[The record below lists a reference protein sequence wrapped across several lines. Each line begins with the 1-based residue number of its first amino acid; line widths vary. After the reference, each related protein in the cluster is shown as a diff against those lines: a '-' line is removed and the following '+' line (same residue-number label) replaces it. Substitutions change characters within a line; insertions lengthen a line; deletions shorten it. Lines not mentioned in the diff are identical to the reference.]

1 MNWRYRMK
9 KAVFGIFSILLL
21 AVFVFP
27 QTYRGRARLV
37 GFVYDQEGNP
47 IEDVKVKLY
56 SILAEAGFDIKTNKE
71 GKWIAMGIR
80 GGQWN
85 IDFEKL
91 GYMPHAISVDVS
103 SFEPNPEVKVTL
115 EKVEG
120 IIITDELKQK
130 LDAGNKLFD
139 EGKLEEA
146 IQAYE
151 KLLEENPDLYIINQ
165 NLGNCYF
172 QMEQYDKAVEYYK
185 KILEEDP
192 GNTNAMILIGKAYAN
207 KGDDE
212 LALEWY
218 KKINFEELKDPTV
231 LYNIGTRFYNM
242 ANYEE
247 ALKYYQRSVE
257 IKEDFLDGIYQLGLT
272 YLTLGKNDEAIA
284 QFENYLKI
292 DPDSEKADQVKGFL
306 NYLRR

>member
-1 MNWRYRMK
+1 MK
-9 KAVFGIFSILLL
+9 KAVFGIFALLLL

-27 QTYRGRARLV
+27 QTYRGRARLI
-37 GFVYDQEGNP
+37 GFVYDEEGNP
-47 IEDVKVKLY
+47 IEDVRVKLF
-56 SILAEAGFDIKTNKE
+56 SLNAEAGFELKTNKE

-80 GGQWN
+80 GGPWN

-91 GYMPHAISVDVS
+91 GYMPQGISVDVD
-103 SFEPNPEVKVTL
+103 SFGTNPEVKVNL

-120 IIITDELKQK
+120 IVITDELQEK
-130 LDAGNKLFD
+130 LTVGNDLFD
-139 EGKLEEA
+139 EGKYEEA
-146 IQAYE
+146 MQAYE
-151 KLLEENPDLYIINQ
+151 NLLEENPDLYIINQ
-165 NLGNCYF
+165 NIGNCYF
-172 QMEQYDKAVEYYK
+172 QMEQYDKAAEYYK
-185 KILEEDP
+185 NILEEDP
-192 GNTNAMILIGKAYAN
+192 ENTNAMILVGKAYAN

-218 KKINFEELKDPTV
+218 KKIKFEELKDPTV

-272 YLTLGKNDEAIA
+272 YLTLGKNDESIA
-284 QFENYLKI
+284 RFENYLKI
-292 DPDSEKADQVKGFL
+292 DPDSERAEQVKGFL
-306 NYLRR
+306 SYLRR

>member
-1 MNWRYRMK
+1 MK
-9 KAVFGIFSILLL
+9 KLALGAFSILLI
-21 AVFVFP
+21 AVSVFP

-47 IEDVKVKLY
+47 IEDVRVKLY
-56 SILAEAGFDIKTNKE
+56 SLNAEAGFELKTDKE

-80 GGQWN
+80 GGPWN
-85 IDFEKL
+85 VDFEKI
-91 GYMPHAISVDVS
+91 GYMPQGVSVDVD
-103 SFEPNPEVKVTL
+103 SFGTNPEVKVTL

-120 IIITDELKQK
+120 IVITDELKQK
-130 LDAGNKLFD
+130 LDEGNKLFD
-139 EGKLEEA
+139 EGKYDEA
-146 IQAYE
+146 IQAYN
-151 KLLEENPDLYIINQ
+151 KLLEDNPDLYIVNQ

-172 QMEQYDKAVEYYK
+172 QMEQYDKAAEYYK
-185 KILEEDP
+185 KILDGDP
-192 GNTNAMILIGKAYAN
+192 ENTNAMILVGKAYAN

-218 KKINFEELKDPTV
+218 KKIKFEELKDPTV

-272 YLTLGKNDEAIA
+272 YLTLGKNDESIA

-292 DPDSEKADQVKGFL
+292 DPDSERAEQVKGFL